1 MCKYI
6 DQSALANVSFLGLAY
21 ELLKI
26 QGKKQPESAKHYRA
40 ALQPVRITGSNPLY
54 KLQSS
59 PYLGLLC
66 LLLQYSASPI

>member
-6 DQSALANVSFLGLAY
+6 DQSALANVSFLGLAH

-26 QGKKQPESAKHYRA
+26 QGKKRPESAEHYRA

-54 KLQSS
+54 KLPSS